1 MAKFIVTIFHLEHGD
16 KTYIKD
22 VFRYNKYDDAF
33 GGFTSLQKEG
43 CDLWLSRDDKGDGNP
58 IYIYNAKKGVVI
70 RNTTLSE
77 EEFKMLTE

>member
-1 MAKFIVTIFHLEHGD
+1 MAKFIVTIFHLDKGD

-22 VFRYNKYDDAF
+22 VFRYNKYNDAF

-58 IYIYNAKKGVVI
+58 IYIYNAKRGVVL

-77 EEFKMLTE
+77 EEFKTLTE